1 MQEMIQKLIKNVENV
16 TVLRCNS
23 SNDLS
28 DKMKEIDLI
37 DEQRAIV
44 NSILSK
50 FDDEAKTDDRFA
62 NIKQSES

>member
-1 MQEMIQKLIKNVENV
+1 MIQKLIKNVENV